1 MEECVRRNE
10 AEGKELNPVTC
21 TFVKKCKT
29 GEVRNEKGRC
39 TKTRTRTK
47 TQNKPNVVPF
57 APYVYTNPLEQ
68 KKRVTYNRKKA
79 KEIKRKN
86 GNTFSYNIGR
96 AERKRKTAKL
106 YANHPPNT
114 RTTIGKE
121 TRNSLNLENAKR
133 GKKLQVVNE
142 APEALANLE
151 QELEESEETNMRPL
165 QVRKRAEL
173 KMKAEELAKKG
184 TPINE
189 RNPPKKLRAKT
200 EERAKSE
207 EKKALGTSLNE
218 PNTEL

>member
-10 AEGKELNPVTC
+10 TEGKEINPVTC
-21 TFVKKCKT
+21 NFVKKCKP
-29 GEVRNEKGRC
+29 GEVRNEQGRC
-39 TKTRTRTK
+39 TKKGTKNKTK
-47 TQNKPNVVPF
+47 TQNKPIPF

-79 KEIKRKN
+79 KEINRQN
-86 GNTFSYNIGR
+86 GNTFSYNVGR
-96 AERKRKTAKL
+96 AGRRRKTAKL
-106 YANHPPNT
+106 YANHPLNT

-133 GKKLQVVNE
+133 GKPLQAINE

-151 QELEESEETNMRPL
+151 QELGELDESNMRPL

-173 KMKAEELAKKG
+173 KKKAEELAGKR

-189 RNPPKKLRAKT
+189 RKPKKR
-200 EERAKSE
+200 RAKSE
-207 EKKALGTSLNE
+207 NKGLSTSLNS
-218 PNTEL
+218 PTQANTEL